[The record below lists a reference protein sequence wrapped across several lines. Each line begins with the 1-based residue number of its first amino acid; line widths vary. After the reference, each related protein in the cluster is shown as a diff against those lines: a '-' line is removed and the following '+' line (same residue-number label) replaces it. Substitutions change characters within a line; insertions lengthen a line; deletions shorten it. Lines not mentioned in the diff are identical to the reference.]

1 MFNEFDPLAAKTD
14 FRTEAA
20 IIAIKREIQNILDC
34 YVGWYDPFCELIQ
47 NALDSVEQQ
56 TTEISNDAYIPCVK
70 VIINLKEN
78 TLTVS
83 DNGTGLSKEKY
94 EQFLAPSFSF
104 KSGKTRGHKG
114 VGATYIAYGF
124 NYIQLC
130 SRTLD
135 FVAIGKM
142 VDARKWLTDINPSG
156 NPKVIP
162 DSQPSIDS
170 WFNEIKSG
178 VSITVKFSKDTK
190 PNELS
195 WLNANTAEQWRKILS
210 IKTAVGSIK
219 NTVPVQVN
227 IVVIAKNGKETSC
240 VIEPISYLW
249 PHGIVRKS
257 AKLSDIDNKRKEL
270 FDKYGENIKM
280 PSQFTNIDCI
290 YDIYKGKEIEN
301 IIDCSDEEQDIIN
314 KYNPYIYFSY
324 MYSTNVWQAFHNEL
338 SIRKNISILGP
349 GIQIATNN
357 MPQGELL
364 TIPLKRNIGRQN
376 QAHILIHYDNCRAD
390 LGRKG
395 FQKELVEF
403 SQSVAKKI
411 IEKKITAVR
420 KYMRKASGGPG
431 NLARTQK
438 VDNWKEKFKLHEEQY
453 PLDIKTDCFFLPLKK
468 ISITSQPTREQDVI
482 ALFNQLLAGGVIRG
496 IRIMSTNEHFTYDG
510 MFRIAIEKPFE
521 NYIYDE
527 QINPLGVDKDSQIFG
542 DDELFISSPK
552 ILEYKFSLDGLIED
566 IESDE
571 KNTND
576 IDLVVAWETGE
587 LYQQNYYITS
597 LIDPDN
603 MYLREF
609 HGVTHTMYNINSNQK
624 ELDLIILSELMDML
638 VDKNVAI
645 ERQKEKYDNQ

>member
-1 MFNEFDPLAAKTD
+1 
-14 FRTEAA
+14 
-20 IIAIKREIQNILDC
+20 
-34 YVGWYDPFCELIQ
+34 
-47 NALDSVEQQ
+47 
-56 TTEISNDAYIPCVK
+56 
-70 VIINLKEN
+70 
-78 TLTVS
+78 
-83 DNGTGLSKEKY
+83 
-94 EQFLAPSFSF
+94 
-104 KSGKTRGHKG
+104 
-114 VGATYIAYGF
+114 
-124 NYIQLC
+124 
-130 SRTLD
+130 
-135 FVAIGKM
+135 
-142 VDARKWLTDINPSG
+142 
-156 NPKVIP
+156 
-162 DSQPSIDS
+162 
-170 WFNEIKSG
+170 
-178 VSITVKFSKDTK
+178 
-190 PNELS
+190 
-195 WLNANTAEQWRKILS
+195 
-210 IKTAVGSIK
+210 
-219 NTVPVQVN
+219 
-227 IVVIAKNGKETSC
+227 
-240 VIEPISYLW
+240 
-249 PHGIVRKS
+249 
-257 AKLSDIDNKRKEL
+257 
-270 FDKYGENIKM
+270 
-280 PSQFTNIDCI
+280 
-290 YDIYKGKEIEN
+290 
-301 IIDCSDEEQDIIN
+301 
-314 KYNPYIYFSY
+314 
-324 MYSTNVWQAFHNEL
+324 
-338 SIRKNISILGP
+338 
-349 GIQIATNN
+349 

>member
-1 MFNEFDPLAAKTD
+1 
-14 FRTEAA
+14 
-20 IIAIKREIQNILDC
+20 
-34 YVGWYDPFCELIQ
+34 
-47 NALDSVEQQ
+47 
-56 TTEISNDAYIPCVK
+56 
-70 VIINLKEN
+70 
-78 TLTVS
+78 
-83 DNGTGLSKEKY
+83 
-94 EQFLAPSFSF
+94 
-104 KSGKTRGHKG
+104 
-114 VGATYIAYGF
+114 
-124 NYIQLC
+124 
-130 SRTLD
+130 
-135 FVAIGKM
+135 
-142 VDARKWLTDINPSG
+142 
-156 NPKVIP
+156 
-162 DSQPSIDS
+162 
-170 WFNEIKSG
+170 
-178 VSITVKFSKDTK
+178 
-190 PNELS
+190 
-195 WLNANTAEQWRKILS
+195 
-210 IKTAVGSIK
+210 
-219 NTVPVQVN
+219 
-227 IVVIAKNGKETSC
+227 
-240 VIEPISYLW
+240 
-249 PHGIVRKS
+249 
-257 AKLSDIDNKRKEL
+257 
-270 FDKYGENIKM
+270 M

>member
-1 MFNEFDPLAAKTD
+1 M
-14 FRTEAA
+14 
-20 IIAIKREIQNILDC
+20 
-34 YVGWYDPFCELIQ
+34 
-47 NALDSVEQQ
+47 
-56 TTEISNDAYIPCVK
+56 
-70 VIINLKEN
+70 IINLKEN